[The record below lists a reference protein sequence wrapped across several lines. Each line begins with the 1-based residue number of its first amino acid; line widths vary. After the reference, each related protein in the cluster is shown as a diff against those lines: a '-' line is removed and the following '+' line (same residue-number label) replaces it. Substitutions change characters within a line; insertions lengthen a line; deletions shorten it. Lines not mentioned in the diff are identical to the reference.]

1 MKIAMSPGA
10 IIEALRE
17 HELAIAGLYEAYAE
31 VFPECEDLWAGLA
44 MEELQ
49 HAKWIDA
56 LYANVQNNPQ
66 DFVVERFRICAI
78 EHSIEY
84 VKQQTAAAYQG
95 DFMLMNALSTAVQ
108 LERALL
114 ENKYFEVFEGDIA
127 STRRTLALLGEST
140 RGHYQKLHRFWRE
153 NGGG

>member
-1 MKIAMSPGA
+1 MKIAISPGA

-31 VFPECEDLWAGLA
+31 VFPECEDLWAGLS

-56 LYANVQNNPQ
+56 LYANVQNSPQ
-66 DFVVERFRICAI
+66 DFVVERFRIGAI

-84 VKQQTAAAYQG
+84 VKQQTATAYEP
-95 DFMLMNALSTAVQ
+95 DFILINALSTALQ

-114 ENKYFEVFEGDIA
+114 ENKYFEVFEGDSA
-127 STRRTLALLGEST
+127 STRKTLAMLAEST
-140 RGHYQKLHRFWRE
+140 HAHYEKLHTFWQE